1 MIKDNQDEDDNYDD
15 SNDQHDNYY
24 NINDI
29 LTTQYLSCI
38 HPDFM
43 GEKWSEGLIT
53 IARVSL
59 DNFMTCICIC
69 VFVFMQ
75 ADYLQAAHTAAG

>member
-1 MIKDNQDEDDNYDD
+1 MITMTIIMR
-15 SNDQHDNYY
+15 
-24 NINDI
+24 NIIMMTIMI

-43 GEKWSEGLIT
+43 GGKKSEGLIA

-75 ADYLQAAHTAAG
+75 ADYLHAAHTADG